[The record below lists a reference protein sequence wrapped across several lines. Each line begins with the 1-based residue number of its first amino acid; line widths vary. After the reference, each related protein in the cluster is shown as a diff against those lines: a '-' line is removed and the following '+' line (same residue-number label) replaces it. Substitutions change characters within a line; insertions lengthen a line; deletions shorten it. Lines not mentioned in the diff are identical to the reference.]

1 MRRMRILLIAHL
13 LPYPPH
19 FGCSLRNFN
28 LIRECAKNHDIHLL
42 TFYQKAHLD
51 GSTDLRSNIEEMK
64 KYCKVVKVF
73 EIPTDG
79 RNLAWYSLLFLN
91 LLSPTP
97 YSAWKFHSGAMVR
110 AVREHAASH
119 SFDLVE
125 IGTIALADYA
135 KLVPDLP
142 RLMVHHNI
150 ESELLLRRSKNVKG
164 ILAKAYL
171 ALQGHKLRRFERKAC
186 SFFDHHTT
194 VSERDRRTLQEI
206 HPDTKATVVPNGVDT
221 DYFKPVDAAVDENN
235 LVFIGSLSWYPNA
248 DAMVCLMRDIWHL
261 IKAKAP
267 NVSMNVIGKLPSK
280 EIKEFSR
287 SHPSF
292 KALGF
297 VEDVRPYVAEAAVY
311 VVPIR
316 VGGGT
321 RLKILDALAMGKAIV
336 STTVGCEGI
345 DVTDGKDIVIA
356 DKPGE
361 FAERTVELMH
371 NRHLREKLGRN
382 ARRTAEDVY
391 SWEKIA
397 PKLEQVYEELA
408 GMRK

>member
-1 MRRMRILLIAHL
+1 MKILLIAHL
-13 LPYPPH
+13 VPYPPH

-42 TFYQKAHLD
+42 TFYQKAHLV
-51 GSTDLRSNIEEMK
+51 EEMK
-64 KYCKVVKVF
+64 KYCKFVKAF

-79 RNLAWYSLLFLN
+79 RNVAWYSLLFFN
-91 LLSPTP
+91 LFSPSP
-97 YSAWKFHSGAMVR
+97 YSAWKFYSGAMVR
-110 AVREHAASH
+110 AVRKHAAAH

-125 IGTIALADYA
+125 IGTIALANYA

-150 ESELLLRRSKNVKG
+150 ESELLLRRSKSVKG

-194 VSERDRRTLQEI
+194 VSERDGQTLQEI
-206 HPDTKATVVPNGVDT
+206 YADTKATVVPNGVDT
-221 DYFKPVDAAVDENN
+221 NFFKPVDAAIDENN
-235 LVFIGSLSWYPNA
+235 IIFVGSLSWYPNS
-248 DAMVCLMRDIWHL
+248 DAIDYLMRDIWHL
-261 IKAKAP
+261 IRAKAP
-267 NVSMNVIGKLPSK
+267 NVSMNVVGKSPSK
-280 EIKEFSR
+280 EIMEFSR

-292 KALGF
+292 KTLGF
-297 VEDVRPYVAEAAVY
+297 VDDVRPYMAEAAVY

-345 DVTDGKDIVIA
+345 DVTDGKDIIIA
-356 DKPGE
+356 DKPEE
-361 FAERTVELMH
+361 FAEKTVELMN
-371 NRHLREKLGRN
+371 NRDLREKLGRN